1 MAETGEITVSPS
13 LSSGTDFEH
22 MFDLAPTSLWLED
35 FSALKQLFDAWR
47 AGWTPGR
54 IVVAGLLAGFLVGRG
69 QPLAHIGGVRWL
81 QMAGTVSSMLATLRA
96 AAEAAATPADADAAQ
111 AGAGPQ
117 AAPDT
122 IAAAAASPASSPVH
136 APAPAEAATELSE
149 R

>member
-1 MAETGEITVSPS
+1 MRFEQLRQRVERAESRVSAAS
-13 LSSGTDFEH
+13 DRAQSGR
-22 MFDLAPTSLWLED
+22 LA
-35 FSALKQLFDAWR
+35 LFDAWR

-96 AAEAAATPADADAAQ
+96 AATPADADAAP

>member
-1 MAETGEITVSPS
+1 MRFEQLRQRVERAESRVSAAS
-13 LSSGTDFEH
+13 DRAQSGR
-22 MFDLAPTSLWLED
+22 LA
-35 FSALKQLFDAWR
+35 LFDAWR

-111 AGAGPQ
+111 AGAGPL